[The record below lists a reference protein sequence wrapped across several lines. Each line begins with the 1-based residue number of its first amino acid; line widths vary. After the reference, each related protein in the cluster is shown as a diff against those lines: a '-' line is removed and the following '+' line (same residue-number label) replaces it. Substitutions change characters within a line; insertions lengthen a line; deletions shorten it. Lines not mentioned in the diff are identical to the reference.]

1 MTDAFPTTS
10 YLAWQ
15 FSQIIAGR
23 LERAL
28 REEHLTLAQHNA
40 LLHTVRTPGLS
51 VADIARRSDITA
63 QSMGAAVN
71 QLVERGLLRREP
83 HPASR
88 RSMRLFA
95 TEDGRTTAARALAIS
110 QRIDSETTTALS
122 RDEGSTMYQLL
133 YRLVED
139 LNPASLAGSSRATEP
154 GTSK

>member
-1 MTDAFPTTS
+1 MTDAAFPTTTG

-28 REEHLTLAQHNA
+28 RAVDLTLAQHNA
-40 LLHTVRTPGLS
+40 LQHIVLTPGVS
-51 VADIARRSDITA
+51 AADIARRSGITA

-83 HPASR
+83 HPTSR

-95 TEDGRTTAARALAIS
+95 TDEGHTAAARAASIAS
-110 QRIDSETTTALS
+110 RIQSETTSPLS
-122 RDEGSTMYQLL
+122 PDEKDAIHRLL
-133 YRLVED
+133 YRLVKE
-139 LNPASLAGSSRATEP
+139 LNPDALAVDSRNL
-154 GTSK
+154 G